1 MRMHLFGKLKIVDSD
16 MGRISNSSLT
26 IAIVVLLSTT
36 IVSCIRNTRSEKYL
50 DYTETN
56 DSLSISISDTI
67 ILDIGSFIN
76 PIPFHDVI
84 ITENNED
91 YYLLEDEGKI
101 SIFNISRNK
110 LVKEFTLSSDIK
122 MDGLSGLTYKDG
134 LLWVYDYKNRR
145 VLGVDSTSQCRAD
158 YLLPKVNDTINTGVM
173 SDMPM
178 IVNDS
183 CIYLSGVPM
192 MNPYSYENMYPTT
205 LKYSR
210 TSGYISFEGKRGFP
224 YDDKDFFCGYD
235 NMWRVY
241 MGEGD
246 GNSILISSPLNP
258 SLLKFDQ
265 NMNYIGKFD
274 CSSRYADSPILSC
287 DDSNFDENKDRDY
300 YYENHTYRA
309 ILFDNNKSLYYRIAT
324 HPSVKKNDGRY
335 KMKPFSIIVA
345 SGKGNVLAETPVIDN
360 NNKYFYDKV
369 YVSSKGLMM
378 QISSSDETK
387 IKFVVFKYDNS
398 NENS

>member
-1 MRMHLFGKLKIVDSD
+1 MHLFGKLKIVDSD

-134 LLWVYDYKNRR
+134 L
-145 VLGVDSTSQCRAD
+145 
-158 YLLPKVNDTINTGVM
+158 
-173 SDMPM
+173 
-178 IVNDS
+178 
-183 CIYLSGVPM
+183 
-192 MNPYSYENMYPTT
+192 
-205 LKYSR
+205 
-210 TSGYISFEGKRGFP
+210 
-224 YDDKDFFCGYD
+224 
-235 NMWRVY
+235 
-241 MGEGD
+241 
-246 GNSILISSPLNP
+246 
-258 SLLKFDQ
+258 
-265 NMNYIGKFD
+265 
-274 CSSRYADSPILSC
+274 
-287 DDSNFDENKDRDY
+287 
-300 YYENHTYRA
+300 
-309 ILFDNNKSLYYRIAT
+309 
-324 HPSVKKNDGRY
+324 
-335 KMKPFSIIVA
+335 
-345 SGKGNVLAETPVIDN
+345 
-360 NNKYFYDKV
+360 
-369 YVSSKGLMM
+369 
-378 QISSSDETK
+378 
-387 IKFVVFKYDNS
+387 
-398 NENS
+398 